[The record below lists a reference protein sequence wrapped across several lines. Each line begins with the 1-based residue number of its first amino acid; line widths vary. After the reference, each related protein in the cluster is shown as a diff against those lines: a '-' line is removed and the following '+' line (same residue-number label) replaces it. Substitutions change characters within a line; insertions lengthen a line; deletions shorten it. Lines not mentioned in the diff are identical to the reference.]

1 MTAIERKF
9 SEKSAEKD
17 LQDLKKTVRLKEQI
31 SVTLMHFLTKLIQTG
46 IQIYKYINH
55 KITES
60 QNDLCWKEP

>member
-31 SVTLMHFLTKLIQTG
+31 SVTLMHFLTKLI
-46 IQIYKYINH
+46 
-55 KITES
+55 
-60 QNDLCWKEP
+60 